1 MTITVNQDFV
11 EAIKWYRLAAEQGF
25 AEAHYNFGV
34 MYYNGEGVPKDF
46 AKARE
51 FLRKAAE
58 RGYADAQKILREMK

>member
-25 AEAHYNFGV
+25 DEAHYNFGV
-34 MYYNGEGVPKDF
+34 MYYIGKGVPKDF
-46 AKARE
+46 AMSID

-58 RGYADAQKILREMK
+58 QGYDDSEKILSEIK